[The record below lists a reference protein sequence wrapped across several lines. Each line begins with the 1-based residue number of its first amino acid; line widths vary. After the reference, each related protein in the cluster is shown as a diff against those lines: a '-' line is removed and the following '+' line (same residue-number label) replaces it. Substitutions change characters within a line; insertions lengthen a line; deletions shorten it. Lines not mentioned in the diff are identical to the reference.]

1 MDRQQQL
8 YWLENCSFLFI
19 TIPQQPTTL
28 YPYILYVDILCSF
41 FNQQQ
46 HHFTIAFW
54 FYINL

>member
-28 YPYILYVDILCSF
+28 YPYILYVDILC